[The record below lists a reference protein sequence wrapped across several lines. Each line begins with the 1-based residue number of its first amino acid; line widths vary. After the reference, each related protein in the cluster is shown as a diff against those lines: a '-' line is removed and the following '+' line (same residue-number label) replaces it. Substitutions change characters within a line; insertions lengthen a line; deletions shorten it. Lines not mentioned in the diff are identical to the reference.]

1 MELSGGVCG
10 ALAAGTVDPA
20 RWVPEALGVL
30 AEACARGAPV
40 APGAPALAGP
50 AAAAIVAA
58 AAVAALAG
66 ALARR
71 VGGGDKGNG
80 RS

>member
-20 RWVPEALGVL
+20 RWVPKALGVL
-30 AEACARGAPV
+30 AEVCARGAPV
-40 APGAPALAGP
+40 APAPAGL

-71 VGGGDKGNG
+71 VGGGNGGNG
-80 RS
+80 RN